1 MWPRLHNPL
10 LGSTRWRSWVWEE
23 VVIKQH
29 AAPCVCLCVCAWDM
43 YFEIKFLC
51 TVAEQYNTNA
61 MFTHFLSMH
70 RFTGHLKPSQAFSSR
85 LLSFVVFLMP
95 LAQIFLDSFF
105 RLIVNHRDFAYV
117 LRGNLNRKARLN
129 TLNSRL
135 KRAQCWIT
143 TPGIRG
149 LSQ

>member
-1 MWPRLHNPL
+1 MAQTSQPPPGLHEVKI
-10 LGSTRWRSWVWEE
+10 LGVRGGSYQTARSTL
-23 VVIKQH
+23 
-29 AAPCVCLCVCAWDM
+29 CVFVCVCAWDM
-43 YFEIKFLC
+43 HFEIKFLC

-105 RLIVNHRDFAYV
+105 RLIVNHRDFTYV

-129 TLNSRL
+129 TLNSRI
-135 KRAQCWIT
+135 KRAQC
-143 TPGIRG
+143 
-149 LSQ
+149 